1 MRATNG
7 FRALTLP
14 QVVCGGIERASNNLW
29 DGLRF
34 CHSLVKWTVNAV
46 VSAPDTDPADY
57 APPRWRW
64 FRAALP
70 HLVTAIVAVA
80 VSLGSLALLAP
91 RMPVAQTMP
100 TLPPTAP
107 TVVPSPRPTARPT
120 PSAGTP
126 PPQPTALP
134 LSQGISQQEL
144 ADIRAEGDRKQ
155 AQIYLL
161 LAIVQIDDAET
172 ALRSNELASV
182 GQSLV
187 AIDNSLDLAYARYE
201 RAGDSA
207 RDAIAQRRI
216 EVGKMHDDLYLYP
229 EGMDARLSTLRQ
241 LTLALITEQRR

>member
-1 MRATNG
+1 M
-7 FRALTLP
+7 LP
-14 QVVCGGIERASNNLW
+14 HVI
-29 DGLRF
+29 
-34 CHSLVKWTVNAV
+34 TAV
-46 VSAPDTDPADY
+46 V
-57 APPRWRW
+57 
-64 FRAALP
+64 
-70 HLVTAIVAVA
+70 AIV
-80 VSLGSLALLAP
+80 VSVGTLALLSPRTPAAEPTPAP
-91 RMPVAQTMP
+91 PAA
-100 TLPPTAP
+100 PTAA
-107 TVVPSPRPTARPT
+107 PSPRPTARP
-120 PSAGTP
+120 A
-126 PPQPTALP
+126 PPQPTAPP

-161 LAIVQIDDAET
+161 LAIVQIDDAEA

-187 AIDNSLDLAYARYE
+187 AIDNSFDLAYTRYE

-207 RDAIAQRRI
+207 RDAIAQRRL

>member
-1 MRATNG
+1 
-7 FRALTLP
+7 L
-14 QVVCGGIERASNNLW
+14 
-29 DGLRF
+29 
-34 CHSLVKWTVNAV
+34 
-46 VSAPDTDPADY
+46 
-57 APPRWRW
+57 
-64 FRAALP
+64 LP
-70 HLVTAIVAVA
+70 HAITAIVAVA
-80 VSLGSLALLAP
+80 ASLGALALLSPQIPATAP
-91 RMPVAQTMP
+91 A
-100 TLPPTAP
+100 PTAAPATP
-107 TVVPSPRPTARPT
+107 TAVPSPRQTARP
-120 PSAGTP
+120 AP
-126 PPQPTALP
+126 PLATALP

-161 LAIVQIDDAET
+161 LAPVQIDDAEP
-172 ALRSNELASV
+172 ALRPNELVSV

-229 EGMDARLSTLRQ
+229 EGMDVRLSTLRQ

>member
-1 MRATNG
+1 VT
-7 FRALTLP
+7 
-14 QVVCGGIERASNNLW
+14 
-29 DGLRF
+29 
-34 CHSLVKWTVNAV
+34 
-46 VSAPDTDPADY
+46 APDTNPVHESALD
-57 APPRWRW
+57 RSWLRLV
-64 FRAALP
+64 LP
-70 HLVTAIVAVA
+70 HAITAIVAIA
-80 VSLGSLALLAP
+80 VSLGTLALLSPQIPAVAP
-91 RMPVAQTMP
+91 AP
-100 TLPPTAP
+100 TAVPPTP
-107 TVVPSPRPTARPT
+107 TAVPSPRPTTRP
-120 PSAGTP
+120 A
-126 PPQPTALP
+126 PPQSTTLP

-161 LAIVQIDDAET
+161 LAIVQIDDAEA
-172 ALRSNELASV
+172 ALRSNELVSV

-229 EGMDARLSTLRQ
+229 EGMDVRLSTMRQ

>member
-1 MRATNG
+1 MAATDVT
-7 FRALTLP
+7 AP
-14 QVVCGGIERASNNLW
+14 DSNP
-29 DGLRF
+29 
-34 CHSLVKWTVNAV
+34 TPE
-46 VSAPDTDPADY
+46 SAPH
-57 APPRWRW
+57 RSWLRLL
-64 FRAALP
+64 LP
-70 HLVTAIVAVA
+70 HAITAIVAIA
-80 VSLGSLALLAP
+80 ASLGVLILLSP
-91 RMPVAQTMP
+91 QI
-100 TLPPTAP
+100 LPAASAPTATLNPP

-120 PSAGTP
+120 P
-126 PPQPTALP
+126 PQSTALP

-161 LAIVQIDDAET
+161 LAIVQIDDAEA
-172 ALRSNELASV
+172 ALRSNELVSV

-229 EGMDARLSTLRQ
+229 EGMDVRLSTMRQ

>member
-1 MRATNG
+1 MT
-7 FRALTLP
+7 
-14 QVVCGGIERASNNLW
+14 
-29 DGLRF
+29 
-34 CHSLVKWTVNAV
+34 
-46 VSAPDTDPADY
+46 APDTNTPHES
-57 APPRWRW
+57 APYRSWLRLL
-64 FRAALP
+64 LP
-70 HLVTAIVAVA
+70 HAITAIVAVA
-80 VSLGSLALLAP
+80 ASLGALALLSPQIPATAP
-91 RMPVAQTMP
+91 A
-100 TLPPTAP
+100 PTAAPATP
-107 TVVPSPRPTARPT
+107 TAVSSPRQTARP
-120 PSAGTP
+120 AP
-126 PPQPTALP
+126 PLATALP

-172 ALRSNELASV
+172 ALRSNELVSV

-229 EGMDARLSTLRQ
+229 EGMDVRLSTLRQ

>member
-1 MRATNG
+1 VTAPDTN
-7 FRALTLP
+7 P
-14 QVVCGGIERASNNLW
+14 AS
-29 DGLRF
+29 G
-34 CHSLVKWTVNAV
+34 
-46 VSAPDTDPADY
+46 SAPD
-57 APPRWRW
+57 RSWLR
-64 FRAALP
+64 FLLP
-70 HLVTAIVAVA
+70 HAITAIVAIA
-80 VSLGSLALLAP
+80 ASLGALALLSPQVPAATP
-91 RMPVAQTMP
+91 VPTAMPA
-100 TLPPTAP
+100 PPTA
-107 TVVPSPRPTARPT
+107 VSSPRPTVRPV
-120 PSAGTP
+120 
-126 PPQPTALP
+126 PPQSTALP

-161 LAIVQIDDAET
+161 LAVVQIDDAEA
-172 ALRSNELASV
+172 ALRSNELVSV

-229 EGMDARLSTLRQ
+229 EGMDVRLSTMRQ

>member
-1 MRATNG
+1 
-7 FRALTLP
+7 L
-14 QVVCGGIERASNNLW
+14 
-29 DGLRF
+29 
-34 CHSLVKWTVNAV
+34 
-46 VSAPDTDPADY
+46 
-57 APPRWRW
+57 
-64 FRAALP
+64 LP
-70 HLVTAIVAVA
+70 HAITAIVAVA
-80 VSLGSLALLAP
+80 ASLGVLALLSLQIPATAP
-91 RMPVAQTMP
+91 A
-100 TLPPTAP
+100 PTAAPATP
-107 TVVPSPRPTARPT
+107 TAVPSPRQTARP
-120 PSAGTP
+120 AP
-126 PPQPTALP
+126 PLATALP

-172 ALRSNELASV
+172 ALRSNELVSV

-229 EGMDARLSTLRQ
+229 EGMDVRLSTLRQ

>member
-1 MRATNG
+1 V
-7 FRALTLP
+7 LP
-14 QVVCGGIERASNNLW
+14 HAI
-29 DGLRF
+29 
-34 CHSLVKWTVNAV
+34 TAV
-46 VSAPDTDPADY
+46 V
-57 APPRWRW
+57 
-64 FRAALP
+64 
-70 HLVTAIVAVA
+70 AIA
-80 VSLGSLALLAP
+80 VSLSALALLSPRGPAAAP
-91 RMPVAQTMP
+91 A
-100 TLPPTAP
+100 PTAP
-107 TVVPSPRPTARPT
+107 LAAPTAVPTAVPNPRPTTRP
-120 PSAGTP
+120 A
-126 PPQPTALP
+126 PPQPTAPP

-161 LAIVQIDDAET
+161 LAIVQIDDAEA

>member
-1 MRATNG
+1 
-7 FRALTLP
+7 
-14 QVVCGGIERASNNLW
+14 V
-29 DGLRF
+29 
-34 CHSLVKWTVNAV
+34 
-46 VSAPDTDPADY
+46 
-57 APPRWRW
+57 
-64 FRAALP
+64 LP
-70 HLVTAIVAVA
+70 HAITAIVAIT
-80 VSLGSLALLAP
+80 VSLGALTLLSP
-91 RMPVAQTMP
+91 QEP
-100 TLPPTAP
+100 TAAAPPTAIPDSP
-107 TVVPSPRPTARPT
+107 TAAPSPRPTTGAAA
-120 PSAGTP
+120 PSVATP
-126 PPQPTALP
+126 PPQPTTLP

-161 LAIVQIDDAET
+161 LAIVQIDDAEA

-229 EGMDARLSTLRQ
+229 EGMDVRLSTMRQ

>member
-1 MRATNG
+1 MCLVFKQTAATDVTDPDTNP
-7 FRALTLP
+7 APEPAP
-14 QVVCGGIERASNNLW
+14 QRSW
-29 DGLRF
+29 LRF
-34 CHSLVKWTVNAV
+34 L
-46 VSAPDTDPADY
+46 
-57 APPRWRW
+57 
-64 FRAALP
+64 LP
-70 HLVTAIVAVA
+70 HAITAIVAIAASVG
-80 VSLGSLALLAP
+80 VLALLSPQIPAAAP
-91 RMPVAQTMP
+91 A
-100 TLPPTAP
+100 PTAAPATP
-107 TVVPSPRPTARPT
+107 TPSTSSGQGAVPSPRPTARP
-120 PSAGTP
+120 A
-126 PPQPTALP
+126 PPQSTALP

-161 LAIVQIDDAET
+161 LAIVQIDDAEA
-172 ALRSNELASV
+172 ALRSNELVSV

-229 EGMDARLSTLRQ
+229 EGMDVRLSTLRQ

>member
-1 MRATNG
+1 VT
-7 FRALTLP
+7 
-14 QVVCGGIERASNNLW
+14 
-29 DGLRF
+29 
-34 CHSLVKWTVNAV
+34 
-46 VSAPDTDPADY
+46 APDTN
-57 APPRWRW
+57 PPRESAPHRSWLRLL
-64 FRAALP
+64 LP
-70 HLVTAIVAVA
+70 HAITAIVAIVA
-80 VSLGSLALLAP
+80 NLSVLALLSPQIPAAAP
-91 RMPVAQTMP
+91 A
-100 TLPPTAP
+100 PTAAPARP
-107 TVVPSPRPTARPT
+107 TAVPSPRPTAR
-120 PSAGTP
+120 SAS
-126 PPQPTALP
+126 PQPTALP

-161 LAIVQIDDAET
+161 LAIVQIDDAEV
-172 ALRSNELASV
+172 ALRSNELVSV

-229 EGMDARLSTLRQ
+229 EGMDVRLNTMRQ

>member
-1 MRATNG
+1 MT
-7 FRALTLP
+7 
-14 QVVCGGIERASNNLW
+14 
-29 DGLRF
+29 
-34 CHSLVKWTVNAV
+34 
-46 VSAPDTDPADY
+46 APDTNTPHES
-57 APPRWRW
+57 APHRSWLRLL
-64 FRAALP
+64 LP
-70 HLVTAIVAVA
+70 HAITAIVAVA
-80 VSLGSLALLAP
+80 ASLGVLALLSLQIPATAP
-91 RMPVAQTMP
+91 A
-100 TLPPTAP
+100 PTAAPATP
-107 TVVPSPRPTARPT
+107 TAVPSPRQTARP
-120 PSAGTP
+120 AP
-126 PPQPTALP
+126 PLATALP

-172 ALRSNELASV
+172 ALRSNELVSV

-229 EGMDARLSTLRQ
+229 EGMDVRLSTLRQ